1 MKLSVSP
8 KNRLVKVVND
18 NGEPLKG
25 FIIDCIS
32 TYSVMYQKQN
42 ENNWNE
48 VRVSY
53 VSNPGRITVDK
64 PYKDDAIVDILPDAE
79 IKRFFIADTS
89 AIVNYDNGKIVEP
102 IM

>member
-32 TYSVMYQKQN
+32 MYSVMYQKQN
-42 ENNWNE
+42 ENSWNE

-53 VSNPGRITVDK
+53 VANPGRITVDK
-64 PYKDDAIVDILPDAE
+64 PYKDDAIIDILPDAE
-79 IKRFFIADTS
+79 IKSFFIADTS
-89 AIVNYDNGKIVEP
+89 TIAHYDNGKIVGT